1 MLKHKQLSLE
11 KFKIKFEQIKKL
23 NWIRSKRKGP
33 TGVGQT
39 LEHLLGLTENNIAL
53 PDLGTVKLKAHRADS
68 SSMITLFT
76 FNRKAWK
83 MNPHKAIKKYGTRDK
98 NKRLGMYFTMA
109 RTPNSMGLLLYVDE
123 KMISVRPV
131 SGEVVAE
138 WQLETL
144 TNRFMRKMPG
154 LVLVNAFS
162 EMRGDLEWF
171 KYDRAQLLTGVSQD
185 IMKNQLLSDHV
196 QFDIRMESRPT
207 KNELRYM

>member
-1 MLKHKQLSLE
+1 M
-11 KFKIKFEQIKKL
+11 
-23 NWIRSKRKGP
+23 
-33 TGVGQT
+33 
-39 LEHLLGLTENNIAL
+39 
-53 PDLGTVKLKAHRADS
+53 
-68 SSMITLFT
+68 
-76 FNRKAWK
+76 
-83 MNPHKAIKKYGTRDK
+83 
-98 NKRLGMYFTMA
+98 
-109 RTPNSMGLLLYVDE
+109 
-123 KMISVRPV
+123 
-131 SGEVVAE
+131 SGEVIAE

-144 TNRFMRKMPG
+144 ANRFMRKMPG

>member
-83 MNPHKAIKKYGTRDK
+83 MNPHKAIKKYGTRDEEQK
-98 NKRLGMYFTMA
+98 IRNVFYYG
-109 RTPNSMGLLLYVDE
+109 SD
-123 KMISVRPV
+123 
-131 SGEVVAE
+131 
-138 WQLETL
+138 
-144 TNRFMRKMPG
+144 
-154 LVLVNAFS
+154 
-162 EMRGDLEWF
+162 
-171 KYDRAQLLTGVSQD
+171 AQ
-185 IMKNQLLSDHV
+185 
-196 QFDIRMESRPT
+196 
-207 KNELRYM
+207 